1 MPESETLQSIDTV
14 RRTAV
19 CCAVLAA
26 LFAAWAGWNWYTAAH
41 DGSYAYSRTRDDV
54 LQSAEQGVQNLN
66 TLDYRTVDAG
76 LRTWLDS
83 TTGDLHR
90 QIAQDRAGF
99 TDRVRTAR
107 TVTTARILGAA
118 VSELDERSGKAS
130 VLVAVETTVTP
141 PGGAPV
147 TKQNRLEGRLARTG
161 GGWKLSDLGQ
171 APTGT
176 T

>member
-1 MPESETLQSIDTV
+1 MPETDALQGADTV
-14 RRTAV
+14 RRTAA
-19 CCAVLAA
+19 CLAVLAA
-26 LFAAWAGWNWYTAAH
+26 LFAAWAGWTWYSAAH
-41 DGSYAYSRTRDDV
+41 NGAYAYSRTRDDV

-66 TLDYRTVDAG
+66 TLDYRAVDAG
-76 LRTWLDS
+76 IRTWLDS
-83 TTGDLHR
+83 TTGDLHQ
-90 QIAQDRAGF
+90 QIAQGRAAF
-99 TDRVRTAR
+99 TDQVRKAR
-107 TVTTARILGAA
+107 TVTTARILDAA

-147 TKQNRLEGRLARTG
+147 TKQNRLAGRLARTAD
-161 GGWKLSDLGQ
+161 GWRLSDLGQ

>member
-1 MPESETLQSIDTV
+1 MPETDAL
-14 RRTAV
+14 RRTAA
-19 CCAVLAA
+19 CLAVLAA
-26 LFAAWAGWNWYTAAH
+26 LFAAWAGRNWYSAAH
-41 DGSYAYSRTRDDV
+41 DGAHAYSRTRDAV
-54 LQSAEQGVQNLN
+54 LQSAEQGVQNLS
-66 TLDYRTVDAG
+66 TLDYRDVDTG
-76 LRTWLDS
+76 LATWLDS

-99 TDRVRTAR
+99 TDRVRKAR
-107 TVTTARILGAA
+107 TVTTAKILDAA

-141 PGGAPV
+141 PGGTPV
-147 TKQNRLEGRLARTG
+147 TKQNRLEGRLARTP

-171 APTGT
+171 APAGT